1 MKKLEIDNI
10 ELNYGTKNILQG
22 IYFKAEAGKITGIL
36 GSNGC
41 GKTSLLRILFGEL
54 KPKSKL
60 IRIDSKPILRPLYA
74 KGVVKYLPQF
84 HYIPKGLSLKN
95 IFYFNDIDYNVFID
109 SFPDFKDKRNLKF
122 GQLSGG
128 EKRLIEVYTTI
139 KSPSKILLLDEPF
152 SYLAPVYSEALKQEV
167 LKSKEDKFIIITDHH
182 YKKILDISDDLY
194 LIKDGWSKLITSH
207 DQLVQYNYL
216 YSL

>member
-10 ELNYGTKNILQG
+10 ELNYGTKNVLQG

-60 IRIDSKPILRPLYA
+60 IRIDSKPILRPMYS
-74 KGVVKYLPQF
+74 KGIVKYLPQF
-84 HYIPKGLSLKN
+84 HYIPKSLTLKN
-95 IFYFNDIDYNVFID
+95 IFHFNDVDYTAFAD
-109 SFPDFKDKRNLKF
+109 LFPDFKDKRHFKF
-122 GQLSGG
+122 KQLSGG

-152 SYLAPVYSEALKQEV
+152 SYLAPVYTETLKDEI
-167 LKSKEDKFIIITDHH
+167 LRSKEDKFIIITDHH
-182 YKKILDISDDLY
+182 YKKILDISDQLY
-194 LIKDGWSKLITSH
+194 LIKDGWSKLITSNE
-207 DQLVQYNYL
+207 QLVQYNYL